1 MYEKMCRSPDPVAEF
16 SVIPIS
22 PTSDARSVFSLV
34 VTSFL
39 NLELGAC
46 MLLMYSKKLIQPQ
59 YSALHDF
66 GFLSQIPN
74 FSTNYLFFPFHEKK
88 FFFFHLGILWNEI
101 LPLFQQMQCRKIANA
116 NSNFYQRTFFVL
128 VHFGILRSVF
138 VPYF

>member
-1 MYEKMCRSPDPVAEF
+1 MCRSPDPVAEF

-66 GFLSQIPN
+66 GFLSQIPH
-74 FSTNYLFFPFHEKK
+74 FSTHYLFFFSFGNFVERNPSA
-88 FFFFHLGILWNEI
+88 IST
-101 LPLFQQMQCRKIANA
+101 NA
-116 NSNFYQRTFFVL
+116 VSQNCQ
-128 VHFGILRSVF
+128 
-138 VPYF
+138 

>member
-46 MLLMYSKKLIQPQ
+46 MLLLYSKKLIQPQ

-66 GFLSQIPN
+66 GFLSQFTHLHTI
-74 FSTNYLFFPFHEKK
+74 FFKICYVLISRKK
-88 FFFFHLGILWNEI
+88 FFFPSLGYAVKRNSSAIFL
-101 LPLFQQMQCRKIANA
+101 QMQSRKIA
-116 NSNFYQRTFFVL
+116 NSNFY
-128 VHFGILRSVF
+128 
-138 VPYF
+138 

>member
-88 FFFFHLGILWNEI
+88 FFFFIWEFCGTKSFRYFNKCSVAK
-101 LPLFQQMQCRKIANA
+101 LPIVIFINVLFCIM
-116 NSNFYQRTFFVL
+116 
-128 VHFGILRSVF
+128 
-138 VPYF
+138 